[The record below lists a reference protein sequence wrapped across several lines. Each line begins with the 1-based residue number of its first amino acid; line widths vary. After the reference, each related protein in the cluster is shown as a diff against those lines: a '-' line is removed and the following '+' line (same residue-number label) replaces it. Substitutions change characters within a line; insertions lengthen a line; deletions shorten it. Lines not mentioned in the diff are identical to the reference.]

1 MTSLLLPAALLALCT
16 GPLLMVVARSR
27 DGILGF
33 IDGFMLVTIGGL
45 VLLEVVP
52 HALAERDLLAGG
64 FLLVGF
70 ALPTL
75 AERMLHFGIRQ
86 THTVVLVF
94 ALAGL
99 LVHSMLDGSAL
110 AQSAGGGS
118 QVLGVGVV
126 LHQIPVSIM
135 IWQLLGDRPR
145 GWAWGVLAMMAAFTL
160 VGYLVEPVMLRAL
173 PPRAGLWFAALVGG
187 SLLHVIAHPSGAH
200 DHGHGL
206 SHAHAHDHGHG
217 LSHGHAQGHAHD
229 HAHDHPHDHPHGHAH
244 DHAQAPDPTPAHVTE
259 AGVPVRVPA
268 WHSGIG
274 ALLGIAML
282 FLLQGSRG
290 ADARVA
296 SIALAADT
304 FTDLALESAPAIL
317 VAFLMAGIISVY
329 ASPASVAW
337 ISRGSRLRQALS
349 GVAVGLPLPIC
360 SCGVVPLYQ
369 SLMKQGA
376 STTAAVAFLVA
387 TPELGIDAILLS
399 VPLLGVKF
407 AVVRVVAAALVA
419 IIVALVLGSLA
430 RRIETRRPLP
440 IAVDAPP
447 PRDRLRAA
455 LQTGFGEMVDHTAPW
470 IMLGL
475 IVAALAA
482 PALEGS
488 WITDINPAAGVVI
501 FALIGLPL
509 YICASASTPLVA
521 VLVAAGVSPGAGL
534 ALLLTGPATNVAT
547 LGILTRM
554 HGRRFAAL
562 FAILMTAAAIAMG
575 ITANLVMPSLA
586 LAETVR
592 THDDAAT
599 SVQLFSLVALALLFA
614 ASVVRRGIRAF
625 LSELRFAHAG

>member
-52 HALAERDLLAGG
+52 HALAERDLVAGG
-64 FLLVGF
+64 FLLIGF

-75 AERMLHFGIRQ
+75 AERMLHFGVRQ
-86 THTVVLVF
+86 THAVVLVF

-118 QVLGVGVV
+118 QMLGVGVV

-145 GWAWGVLAMMAAFTL
+145 GWAWAVLAVMATFTL
-160 VGYLVEPVMLRAL
+160 VGYLGEPAMLRAL

-200 DHGHGL
+200 EHGHDHDHHHG
-206 SHAHAHDHGHG
+206 HDHGN
-217 LSHGHAQGHAHD
+217 GHA
-229 HAHDHPHDHPHGHAH
+229 HGHAH
-244 DHAQAPDPTPAHVTE
+244 DHAPSSE
-259 AGVPVRVPA
+259 AGVSARVPA
-268 WHSGIG
+268 WFSGIG
-274 ALLGIAML
+274 ALLGVAML
-282 FLLQGSRG
+282 FLLQRSRG
-290 ADARVA
+290 AGERVG
-296 SIALAADT
+296 SFALAADT
-304 FTDLALESAPAIL
+304 FTALALESAPAIL
-317 VAFLMAGIISVY
+317 VAFLMAGIISAY

-349 GVAVGLPLPIC
+349 GMVVGLPLPIC

-399 VPLLGVKF
+399 VPLLGMKF

-430 RRIETRRPLP
+430 RRIEVRRPLP
-440 IAVDAPP
+440 LASDAPP

-455 LQTGFGEMVDHTAPW
+455 LQTGFGDMVDHTAPW
-470 IMLGL
+470 IVLGL

-488 WITDINPAAGVVI
+488 WVTDVDPLAGVVI

-562 FAILMTAAAIAMG
+562 FAILMTTAAIAMG
-575 ITANLVMPSLA
+575 IAANLVMPSLA
-586 LAETVR
+586 LSETVR
-592 THDDAAT
+592 LHDDAGT
-599 SVQLFSLVALALLFA
+599 PMQLFSLVVLAVLFA
-614 ASVVRRGIRAF
+614 ASVVRRGARAF

>member
-1 MTSLLLPAALLALCT
+1 MTSFLLPAVLLALCT

-52 HALAERDLLAGG
+52 HALAARDLLAGG
-64 FLLVGF
+64 FLLLGF

-118 QVLGVGVV
+118 QMLGVGVV

-160 VGYLVEPVMLRAL
+160 VGYLGEPVMLRAL

-206 SHAHAHDHGHG
+206 
-217 LSHGHAQGHAHD
+217 LRGHAQGHAHD
-229 HAHDHPHDHPHGHAH
+229 HAHDHAHGHRH
-244 DHAQAPDPTPAHVTE
+244 DHAQAPDPTSAHVTE

-317 VAFLMAGIISVY
+317 VAFLMAGIISAY

-440 IAVDAPP
+440 TAADAPP

-592 THDDAAT
+592 VHDDAAT
-599 SVQLFSLVALALLFA
+599 SVQVFSLVVLAMLFA
-614 ASVVRRGIRAF
+614 ASVVRRGVRAF